1 MHFSDN
7 GVTFSQWFKLK
18 KTWTLI
24 ILLFIAF
31 TLAAL
36 ATAAFFCKE
45 KITKEHGKLTRARQ

>member
-1 MHFSDN
+1 MAE
-7 GVTFSQWFKLK
+7 TE

>member
-1 MHFSDN
+1 MAE
-7 GVTFSQWFKLK
+7 TE

-36 ATAAFFCKE
+36 ATAAFFYKE
-45 KITKEHGKLTRARQ
+45 NITIEQGELTRARQ